1 MSRFSCLFRLLTAA
15 SLLLATAPSLL
26 AWSANGHMVIAAAA
40 WRELSPAVQRHV
52 SEILKA
58 HPDYRDWQRDFARDS
73 QGLDLALYLVLRA
86 SAWPDE
92 IRRQGGAYDHPRW
105 HYINHP
111 LRAPRFR
118 RESAS
123 PGDDDILQGIAE
135 SEKALTDR
143 RSAPAARAAAL
154 AWLIHLTG
162 DLHQP
167 LHCAS
172 LFSPEFPEGDEG
184 GNRFW
189 IKPADR
195 AIPLHSFW
203 DGLLGTRHDPRA
215 AVNEAIRISSEH
227 PRRSLA
233 ELKRETTPE
242 QWSVASRTLALDEA
256 YRHSKLKPGTT
267 PENARPLPPD
277 YPAKAKIAAE
287 RQAALAGHRLADEL
301 AHCLK

>member
-1 MSRFSCLFRLLTAA
+1 
-15 SLLLATAPSLL
+15 
-26 AWSANGHMVIAAAA
+26 MVIAAAA

-58 HPDYRDWQRDFARDS
+58 HPEYRDWQRDFARDS
-73 QGLDLALYLVLRA
+73 QGLDFSLYLVLRA

-92 IRRQGGAYDHPRW
+92 IRRQGGGYDHPRW

-118 RESAS
+118 RESAA
-123 PGDDDILQGIAE
+123 PGGDDILQGIAE

-172 LFSPEFPEGDEG
+172 LFSSEFPEGDEG

-189 IKPADR
+189 IKPGDR

-215 AVNEAIRISSEH
+215 AANTAIRLGQEQ
-227 PRRSLA
+227 PRRSLP
-233 ELKRETTPE
+233 ELKRETTPA
-242 QWSVASRTLALDEA
+242 QWSVAGRTLALDQV
-256 YRHSKLKPGTT
+256 YRHGKLKPGTT
-267 PENARPLPPD
+267 PENAHPLPPD
-277 YPAKAKIAAE
+277 YSANAKVVAE